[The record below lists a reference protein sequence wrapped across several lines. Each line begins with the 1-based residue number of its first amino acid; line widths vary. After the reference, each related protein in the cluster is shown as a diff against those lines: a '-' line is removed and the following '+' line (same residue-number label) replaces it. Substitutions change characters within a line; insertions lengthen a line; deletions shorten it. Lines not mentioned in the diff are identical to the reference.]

1 MQKTMAIPTSLSHTK
16 KILAEKAKMEEAK
29 IEQKK
34 AEVKTD
40 EPVNSLQLTQEKL
53 EEVMPSV
60 IDHYKNQNKVLELAI
75 LNQPSK
81 MEGHQI
87 CFEVMGHVQEEIA
100 QKMKP
105 ELLSLIRDLTG
116 VGKLAIKL
124 VVKEELESTTNK
136 LYTSSDKFRFLKEKH
151 PALLEFQRK
160 FGLETD
166 F

>member
-1 MQKTMAIPTSLSHTK
+1 AK
-16 KILAEKAKMEEAK
+16 KEEQR
-29 IEQKK
+29 IERKK
-34 AEVKTD
+34 ADAKNV
-40 EPVNSLQLTQEKL
+40 EPVNTLQLTQEML
-53 EEVMPSV
+53 DEVMPKV
-60 IDHYKNQNKVLELAI
+60 LDYFKNQNKVLELAV

-81 MEGHQI
+81 MEGHEI

-105 ELLSLIRDLTG
+105 ELLTLIRDLTG
-116 VGKLAIKL
+116 AGKIGIKL
-124 VVKEELESTTNK
+124 VVKEEMESTNNK

-151 PALLEFQRK
+151 PALAEFQRK

>member
-1 MQKTMAIPTSLSHTK
+1 MSIPTSLSHTK
-16 KILAEKAKMEEAK
+16 EILAEKAKKEEQR

-34 AEVKTD
+34 ADAKTLA
-40 EPVNSLQLTQEKL
+40 PVNTLQLTQEKL
-53 EEVMPSV
+53 DEVMPKVLS
-60 IDHYKNQNKVLELAI
+60 HFKNQNKVLELAI

-81 MEGHQI
+81 MDGHEI

-100 QKMKP
+100 QKMRP

-116 VGKLAIKL
+116 AGKIGIKL
-124 VVKEELESTTNK
+124 VVREELESTTNK

-151 PALLEFQRK
+151 PALAEFQRK

>member
-1 MQKTMAIPTSLSHTK
+1 MSIPTSLSHTK
-16 KILAEKAKMEEAK
+16 KILAEKAKVEEQR

-34 AEVKTD
+34 ADSQIV

-53 EEVMPSV
+53 DEVMPKV
-60 IDHYKNQNKVLELAI
+60 LDHFKNQNKVLELAI

-81 MEGHQI
+81 MDAHEI
-87 CFEVMGHVQEEIA
+87 CFEIVGHVQEEIA

-105 ELLSLIRDLTG
+105 ELLTLIRDLTG

-124 VVKEELESTTNK
+124 VVKDELESTSNK

-151 PALLEFQRK
+151 PALAEFQRK

>member
-1 MQKTMAIPTSLSHTK
+1 MSIPTSLSHTK
-16 KILAEKAKMEEAK
+16 RILAEKAKVEEQK
-29 IEQKK
+29 NEQKK
-34 AEVKTD
+34 ASAQII
-40 EPVNSLQLTQEKL
+40 EPINSLQLTQEKL
-53 EEVMPSV
+53 DEVMPRV
-60 IDHYKNQNKVLELAI
+60 LDHFKSQNKVLELAI

-81 MEGHQI
+81 MDEHEI

-116 VGKLAIKL
+116 AGKIAIKL
-124 VVKEELESTTNK
+124 VVKEELESTSNK

-151 PALLEFQRK
+151 PALAEFQRK

>member
-1 MQKTMAIPTSLSHTK
+1 MSIPTSLSHTK
-16 KILAEKAKMEEAK
+16 EILAEKAKKEERR

-34 AEVKTD
+34 ADAKTI
-40 EPVNSLQLTQEKL
+40 EPENTRQLTQEKL
-53 EEVMPSV
+53 DEIMPEVLT
-60 IDHYKNQNKVLELAI
+60 HFKKQNKVLELAI

-81 MEGHQI
+81 MDGHEI

-116 VGKLAIKL
+116 AGKLGIKL
-124 VVKEELESTTNK
+124 LVKEELESTTNK

-151 PALLEFQRK
+151 PALVDFQRK